1 MAEIYS
7 LNELRDC
14 YRLPNTHPN
23 TSCCSSSF
31 IQSSAFSLPFLRSAQ
46 AVRQCVMC
54 CPGWI
59 REKKQR
65 KVASQA
71 IGVLWLGQYGR
82 SFFQASQQSGD
93 VSSLTG
99 ISWEVHSGKVY
110 TASSLVSSRDCLMGQ
125 TQPAIWPHCNPA
137 LNLRI

>member
-1 MAEIYS
+1 MSDSIK
-7 LNELRDC
+7 LGGDPQELSREEQFESCALIRGPCLCRD
-14 YRLPNTHPN
+14 
-23 TSCCSSSF
+23 
-31 IQSSAFSLPFLRSAQ
+31 PFRSAQ

-65 KVASQA
+65 KVANQA

-82 SFFQASQQSGD
+82 SFSQASQQSGD
-93 VSSLTG
+93 VNSLTG

-110 TASSLVSSRDCLMGQ
+110 TASSLVGSRDCLMGQ
-125 TQPAIWPHCNPA
+125 TQPASWLHCNPA